1 MTTLT
6 FGMNVVVAVAV
17 TLLRPSGRPGT
28 QRLIC
33 DLSANGV
40 MPRHQFLNREELVM
54 CTNNAWGLG
63 HFKNKGLSSQE
74 HLFQEC
80 PTPWPLAWHKAPQQK
95 IFTLHFFFPK
105 IIRFGVCKT
114 TKKGNWMF
122 QNAKRQLVQAF
133 NCLAPSMEEESNW
146 IRRTPYK
153 YTRKFWPMHYVV
165 GFTKI
170 KAHVS

>member
-1 MTTLT
+1 
-6 FGMNVVVAVAV
+6 
-17 TLLRPSGRPGT
+17 
-28 QRLIC
+28 
-33 DLSANGV
+33 
-40 MPRHQFLNREELVM
+40 
-54 CTNNAWGLG
+54 LG

-74 HLFQEC
+74 HLFQEW

-133 NCLAPSMEEESNW
+133 NCLAPSMEEESN
-146 IRRTPYK
+146 
-153 YTRKFWPMHYVV
+153 
-165 GFTKI
+165 
-170 KAHVS
+170 